1 MTIGRLFGVLLIDRF
16 GRVATLRASAAVA
29 AIGLLVV
36 IFGPTVVTA
45 ALGIALWGL
54 GTSLGLPVGMSAAAD
69 DPRTAAA
76 RVSAAATV
84 GYAAFLFGPPVLA
97 FAGEHVG
104 LLNSFLVVLALVVV
118 AGLIAPAA
126 RPLPVDSAEQAAER
140 TADREQETVSVS

>member
-1 MTIGRLFGVLLIDRF
+1 M
-16 GRVATLRASAAVA
+16 LRASAVVA
-29 AIGLLVV
+29 AIGLFVV
-36 IFGPTVVTA
+36 IFGPSVTTA
-45 ALGIALWGL
+45 AIGIALWGL

-104 LLNSFLVVLALVVV
+104 LLNSFLIVLALVVV
-118 AGLIAPAA
+118 AGLIAPAVRSLDGR
-126 RPLPVDSAEQAAER
+126 RPPTGRPRRSGRPAP
-140 TADREQETVSVS
+140 